1 MFDSY
6 SIGNTL
12 CIYYT
17 IQTVSIL

>member
-6 SIGNTL
+6 SIGDTL